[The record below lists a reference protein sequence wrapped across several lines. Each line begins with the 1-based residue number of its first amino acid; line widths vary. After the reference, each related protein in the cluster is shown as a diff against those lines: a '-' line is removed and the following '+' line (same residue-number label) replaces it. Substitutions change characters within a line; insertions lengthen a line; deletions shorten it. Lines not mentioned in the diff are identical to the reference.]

1 MLNYMAKEI
10 PIIKETEILGQP
22 FLVYGTYK
30 RPLFLALAVAQ
41 MIQYSPRANGTYDA
55 SKMLQLVDDEEKEK
69 IFCELGLRQNVVNPQ
84 NQEVTSGAANRWFLT
99 EDGLYEVFMQ
109 ANTPIAKDFKKQVK
123 KVLHELRVNGAYIA
137 DNGEDD
143 AALMAKAVLA
153 AQRTLEAREQ
163 KIRDLEFENDNYR
176 ATIEMQNESL
186 KESAPKVEYFDNVM
200 QSKSTYTTTQMAKE
214 LGLRSANALHSLLSD
229 KGIMFRQ
236 SGQWM
241 MMAKYSE
248 LGYAS
253 TRTHSGTKPNGEPF
267 SNTITVWTEKGRNF
281 LHSLD
286 FKPAEK

>member
-1 MLNYMAKEI
+1 MTNEI
-10 PIIKETEILGQP
+10 QIIKETEILEQP
-22 FLVYGTYK
+22 FLVYGTYED
-30 RPLFLALAVAQ
+30 PLILAADVARF
-41 MIQYSPRANGTYDA
+41 INYAPRKNGSNNVT
-55 SKMLQLVDDEEKEK
+55 KMLQLVDEDEKVK
-69 IFCELGLRQNVVNPQ
+69 IFCQVGFSQKVVNPQ
-84 NQEVTSGAANRWFLT
+84 NQQVTTGGANRWFLT
-99 EDGLYEVFMQ
+99 ENGVYEVLMQ
-109 ANTPIAKDFKKQVK
+109 ANTEQAKKFKKQVK